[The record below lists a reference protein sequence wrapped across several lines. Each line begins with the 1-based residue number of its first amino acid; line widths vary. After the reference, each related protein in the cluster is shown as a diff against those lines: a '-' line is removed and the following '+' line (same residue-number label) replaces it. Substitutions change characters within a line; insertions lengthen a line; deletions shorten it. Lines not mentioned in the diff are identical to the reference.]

1 MEKYLS
7 GGKLSPDEIRVG
19 IRQRVIANEVVP
31 VLCGTAFKNK
41 GVQALLDAVVYYLP
55 SPADLPPVRGQNG
68 SEQEVLCTADDNE
81 ELTGLIFKVATDPYV
96 GQLSFFR
103 VYSGTLNSGTTVLN
117 ASRNKKETHR
127 AYFADACQQ
136 P

>member
-1 MEKYLS
+1 M
-7 GGKLSPDEIRVG
+7 
-19 IRQRVIANEVVP
+19 P

-103 VYSGTLNSGTTVLN
+103 VYSGTLNSGTTVLKRF
-117 ASRNKKETHR
+117 AQQKRTHR
-127 AYFADACQQ
+127 AYLADACQQ